1 MAKAYGLKSPQP
13 IMGST
18 PESGNCLSMFQSGS
32 KYYIWDP
39 IEGAIWEIMTSMDL
53 VDIVTEIAELGLKSL
68 KVARYIRCRGWK
80 MIRLR

>member
-1 MAKAYGLKSPQP
+1 MAKGYGLKSPQP

-39 IEGAIWEIMTSMDL
+39 IEGAIWEIVTPTDL
-53 VDIVTEIAELGLKSL
+53 EDIIMEMNKPGLGSL
-68 KVARYIRCRGWK
+68 KTALVHQMSTFG
-80 MIRLR
+80 